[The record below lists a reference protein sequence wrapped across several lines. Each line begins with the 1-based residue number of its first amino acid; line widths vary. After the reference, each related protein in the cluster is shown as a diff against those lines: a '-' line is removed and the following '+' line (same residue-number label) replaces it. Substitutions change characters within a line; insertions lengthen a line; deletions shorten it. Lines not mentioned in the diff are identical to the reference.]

1 MDILLS
7 LPVASYFWSTSLTSW
22 STSLNL
28 LFFYMTWST
37 LVLSHSP
44 VKIEIVGTT
53 AIRLA
58 LWLLPSMIFLL
69 FDTLLP
75 SLSETVKYDLA
86 NRRRRQS
93 RTAILPSRDAK
104 AISKLVALAVFNLAL
119 ETAVEGGLSLTLGTL
134 LKTPI
139 FRTTTTLPLPW
150 QMIKHVGLLFTMREV
165 LGYCIHRFL
174 LHNSRA
180 RIPSVVSAVTSKPT
194 TRSGSGI
201 TGKLLPKLGNTAK
214 KHNNT
219 TNTRLGGRLAS
230 LHSRYSHSS
239 PSYPPCS
246 LQRGTDHPLPFLLHR
261 FVPSYLPAAA
271 LSLSIK
277 GNLHLLTYFLFVG
290 LSTLE
295 ETLAMSGY
303 TFVPGIVMGGI
314 AKRTAMHYQSGGKG
328 NYGSW
333 GVMDWLGGTGL
344 GGSGRGLVDDV
355 RESVDERGGGR
366 EVAEGVWEGVKR
378 AGRGRKAASAGGK
391 KGRAGSTRR
400 RKGDWDE
407 DGDWRGD

>member
-58 LWLLPSMIFLL
+58 LWLLPSIIFLL

-75 SLSETVKYDLA
+75 SLSETVKYNLL
-86 NRRRRQS
+86 NRRRQS
-93 RTAILPSRDAK
+93 RTGLLPQRDART
-104 AISKLVALAVFNLAL
+104 IGKLVALAVFNLAL
-119 ETAVEGGLSLTLGTL
+119 EAAAEGGLSLGLGLL
-134 LKTPI
+134 LKTPV
-139 FRTTTTLPLPW
+139 FRTATTLPLPW

-180 RIPSVVSAVTSKPT
+180 RIPSVSVVTKPT
-194 TRSGSGI
+194 RNGT
-201 TGKLLPKLGNTAK
+201 KLPRLGTKQHTA
-214 KHNNT
+214 
-219 TNTRLGGRLAS
+219 RVGGRLAS
-230 LHSRYSHSS
+230 LHCRYSHSS
-239 PSYPPCS
+239 SHPPCS

-261 FVPSYLPAAA
+261 FVPSYLPAAV
-271 LSLSIK
+271 LSLSIN

-295 ETLAMSGY
+295 ETLSMSGY

-314 AKRTAMHYQSGGKG
+314 TKRTAMHYQSGGGG

-355 RESVDERGGGR
+355 RESVDEKGGGK

-378 AGRGRKAASAGGK
+378 AGGRGKKAVSGGK
-391 KGRAGSTRR
+391 KGGGSRR
-400 RKGDWDE
+400 RKGDWEEDE
-407 DGDWRGD
+407 QWRGD